1 MDKYNKIV
9 QKWQN
14 FVTFLILTLELGES
28 IAEQIK
34 TCPSGQV
41 LKLWLRGMDLL
52 RHLGSFAL
60 LTAILPSGS
69 RLRLNHA
76 FSVVQTHAT
85 GKNKNVPLRPHFYFN
100 WLRGMDLNHR
110 PSGYEP
116 DELPDCSTPR

>member
-1 MDKYNKIV
+1 MNTLVILYNDSCAKSPLFS
-9 QKWQN
+9 N
-14 FVTFLILTLELGES
+14 LTS
-28 IAEQIK
+28 IIK
-34 TCPSGQV
+34 TCPDGQV

-100 WLRGMDLNHR
+100 WLCSVCSSRTNIQ
-110 PSGYEP
+110 
-116 DELPDCSTPR
+116 ELTDIGRKIESLM